1 LMGVRRLLSEHNK
14 VRHAAAGYRTEGL
27 ILLAGIVLALLYLA
41 ALSLYVLFSPRLA
54 QILIGITASN
64 LLFGRAVGMSV
75 AYTFGFGHGVVIP
88 LNMLIES
95 ILVLLFYPL
104 FVFSLKQLLVMEWL
118 RGFVDG
124 VVAAASRHRHKVERY
139 GVPGLILFVW
149 FPFSMTGP
157 MVGSV
162 IGYFIGLK
170 PKVNIAVVLG
180 STYVAILC
188 WGVLLRGLLE
198 RAASK
203 GSYAS
208 TAVAATIIA
217 VILIFQVF
225 RTLKKRE
232 KVRRGQDD

>member
-1 LMGVRRLLSEHNK
+1 MGVRRLLREHGK
-14 VRHAAAGYRTEGL
+14 VRDAAAAGYRTEVY

-54 QILIGITASN
+54 QVLTGITASN
-64 LLFGRAVGMSV
+64 VLFGRAAGMSV
-75 AYTFGFGHGVVIP
+75 AYAFGFGHAVVIP

-104 FVFSLKQLLVMEWL
+104 FVFSLKHLLVMEWL
-118 RGFVDG
+118 RKFVKG
-124 VVAAASRHRHKVERY
+124 VVTAAGRHRHKVERY
-139 GVPGLILFVW
+139 GIPGLILFVW

-157 MVGSV
+157 MVGAV

-180 STYVAILC
+180 STYLAILC

-198 RAASK
+198 RAAST

-208 TAVAATIIA
+208 TAVVATIIA
-217 VILIFQVF
+217 GLLIVQLV
-225 RTLKKRE
+225 RTWKKRA
-232 KVRRGQDD
+232 KG